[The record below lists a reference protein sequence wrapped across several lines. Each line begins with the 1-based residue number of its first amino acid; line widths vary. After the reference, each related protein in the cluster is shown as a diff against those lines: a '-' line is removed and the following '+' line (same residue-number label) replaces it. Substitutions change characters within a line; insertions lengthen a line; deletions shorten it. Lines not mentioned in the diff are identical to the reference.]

1 LAAGPDIHSQPHM
14 STHPLEVP
22 EILTRIGQYL
32 SLWVEHDENDLGERT
47 IAFDHHTLL
56 SCMQVSKLWYQTLLP
71 ILWYSYDGL
80 RMAALP
86 QEVIT
91 RYSRHFRHFHSN
103 GYHAGPFLSTHL
115 VELTIYIK
123 MMDPPFSLTSQKR
136 LIRANPRLRY
146 LVWYGPD
153 RTTELE
159 AEDFMGLRCLQELRL
174 FNWDGG
180 DMRLTRV
187 LGAVKETIRT
197 FEVSRIKGVLPGDL
211 SGALHRRLDPVYHPE
226 DQEDDYIISL
236 NNRSNCSSRSN
247 SSNSAAT
254 VTDRAATITGDD
266 VVGVEE
272 QEGLVLPYMEK
283 IKVIFDRNPDYV
295 ELAQCCPNLK
305 RLTVSGLGHGD
316 SYRLSRCLR
325 DHCQKLK
332 VLVLK
337 DVLLPQEDAIELLR
351 SCLSAGGL
359 TKIHL
364 DVVGFQQECISAILL
379 HASTLEKLTI
389 ASTAEDAVDLEGVL
403 RIMVECEKLKSL
415 RFMLDTS
422 VPDVDVLEA
431 WRAQEWACTG
441 LEKLGIEFNYCEFGD
456 EDDDEDVDKD
466 DSEDNDEEEEDDI
479 DDDNGGSENKD
490 KAKTMEH
497 DTEGRRDENEARQG
511 TMAVRQ
517 ARKDEEDNRK
527 KMTISSKTPYMGWYR
542 HPQESHDF
550 GSLGK
555 RRDEA
560 DRAALRI
567 LFDMVQEF
575 KKLHTLKWKD
585 IEYTRSSTPPKCRH
599 IK

>member
-1 LAAGPDIHSQPHM
+1 M

-32 SLWVEHDENDLGERT
+32 PLWVEHDENDLGKKT
-47 IAFDHHTLL
+47 IAFDHHSLL

-80 RMAALP
+80 KMAALP

-91 RYSRHFRHFHSN
+91 RYSRHFRHFYAT
-103 GYHAGPFLSTHL
+103 GCHAGPFLSTHL
-115 VELTIYIK
+115 VELTIYIR
-123 MMDPPFSLTSQKR
+123 MMDPPISLMAQKQ

-153 RTTELE
+153 RATELE
-159 AEDFMGLRCLQELRL
+159 VEDFAGLRYLQELRL

-180 DMRLTRV
+180 DMRLARV
-187 LGAVKETIRT
+187 LRAVKDTIRT

-211 SGALHRRLDPVYHPE
+211 SGALHRRLDPVFHPE
-226 DQEDDYIISL
+226 EQEDDYIFSL
-236 NNRSNCSSRSN
+236 NNRSN

-254 VTDRAATITGDD
+254 VTDLTATITGDV

-283 IKVIFDRNPDYV
+283 IKVMFDRNPDYV

-325 DHCQKLK
+325 DQCQQLK

-364 DVVGFQQECISAILL
+364 DVVGFEQDCISAVLL
-379 HASTLEKLTI
+379 HSSTLEKLTI

-403 RIMVECEKLKSL
+403 RIMVECEKLKTL

-441 LEKLGIEFNYCEFGD
+441 LERLGIEFNYCEFGD
-456 EDDDEDVDKD
+456 EDDDEN
-466 DSEDNDEEEEDDI
+466 DSEDNDEEEEYDI
-479 DDDNGGSENKD
+479 DDHSGGSEKKD
-490 KAKTMEH
+490 KVKKSMEH
-497 DTEGRRDENEARQG
+497 DTEGRRDEDEVRQD
-511 TMAVRQ
+511 TMTVRQ
-517 ARKDEEDNRK
+517 ARRGKEDGGE
-527 KMTISSKTPYMGWYR
+527 KMTISGETPYMGWYC
-542 HPQESHDF
+542 HPQESRDF
-550 GSLGK
+550 ESS
-555 RRDEA
+555 RDEM
-560 DRAALRI
+560 DRAALRM
-567 LFDMVQEF
+567 LFEMVQRF

-585 IEYTRSSTPPKCRH
+585 VEYSRSSTPPRCRH